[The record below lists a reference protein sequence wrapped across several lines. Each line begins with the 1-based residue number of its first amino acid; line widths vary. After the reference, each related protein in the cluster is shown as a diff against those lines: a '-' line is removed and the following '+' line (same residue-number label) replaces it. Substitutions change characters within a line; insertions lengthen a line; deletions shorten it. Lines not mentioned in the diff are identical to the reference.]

1 MKGCGTVPNLVRPA
15 KRPLTEAEVNYLNYG
30 LGLELPAAQQ
40 KRALQRLCELYEQ
53 GGRIQNPAHTRQLI
67 HSLMASKEVLVR
79 RWAIK
84 ALSLIGHPDDF
95 QRIADRLK
103 VEDDFEAQTWGVTGL
118 VRNARDRG
126 LEELCGLAGIS
137 RTGAVTLA
145 ARLYAPDSWVANHTD
160 WPRIT
165 LHDDELTLKWATF
178 LIGYNRAP
186 EDLFDPRHS
195 NEVFLGELNA
205 HDATD
210 ISEYSI
216 WALWERPEFGARYLR
231 IPLDQ
236 ADRHEESVRKWLYRL
251 ATKSHASA
259 GLDPDGLGRLRRDDG
274 PRAREGLALGAGDL
288 PPDRF
293 GDEIL
298 EWYTIEDHPQVS
310 ENLLTSMTARSAEH
324 AAYADAVERRFRRE
338 APDSALRRRLLAAS
352 ANMPLYRTLRGIAAK
367 DQIQLQGLFEY
378 GAGAT
383 IVLGDQNV
391 TNNNARLNVGGNLN
405 AQNVAVGDMIA
416 SANSAIQRLERS
428 DQGTAQALQQVLAML
443 ANSNFEAG
451 RADVV
456 KAVNDVAAAPTEANK
471 QSLLE
476 RLKGYAKA
484 AVTAGALLE
493 GADKVIS
500 GVEALMS

>member
-1 MKGCGTVPNLVRPA
+1 VPGLIKQI
-15 KRPLTEAEVNYLNYG
+15 KRPLADAEVNYLNYG
-30 LGLELPAAQQ
+30 LGIGLLPAQQ
-40 KRALQRLCELYEQ
+40 KRTLQRLCELYEQ
-53 GGRIQNPAHTRQLI
+53 GGRIENPANTRQLI
-67 HSLMASKEVLVR
+67 HSLMGSKEVLVR

-103 VEDDFEAQTWGVTGL
+103 VEDDLEAQTWGVTGL
-118 VRNARDRG
+118 VRNARHRS
-126 LEELCGLAGIS
+126 LEELCGLAGIPKTS
-137 RTGAVTLA
+137 AVTLA
-145 ARLYAPDSWVANHTD
+145 ARLYAPDSWVANHND

-165 LHDDELTLKWATF
+165 LNDDELTLKWATF

-216 WALWERPEFGARYLR
+216 WALWERPEFGARYLQ

-236 ADRHEESVRKWLYRL
+236 ADRHQESVRKWLYRL

-274 PRAREGLALGAGDL
+274 ARAREGLALGAGDL

-298 EWYTIEDHPQVS
+298 EWYTVEDHPQVI
-310 ENLLTSMTARSAEH
+310 ENLLTSITARSSEH
-324 AAYADAVERRFRRE
+324 AAYADIVERRFRSE
-338 APDSALRRRLLAAS
+338 SPDSLLRRRLLAAS
-352 ANMPLYRTLRGIAAK
+352 ANKPLYATLRGIDAK
-367 DQIQLQGLFEY
+367 DQMQIQGLLAF
-378 GAGAT
+378 GPGVT
-383 IVLGDQNV
+383 IIFGDQNV
-391 TNNNARLNVGGNLN
+391 TTNNNASLSVGRDLN

-416 SANSAIQRLERS
+416 SANSAVQQLERS

-443 ANSNFEAG
+443 GNSNFEAG

-456 KAVNDVAAAPTEANK
+456 KAVSNVAVAPTEANK
-471 QSLLE
+471 KSLLE
-476 RLKGYAKA
+476 RLKDYAKA
-484 AVTAGALLE
+484 AATAGALLE
-493 GADKVIS
+493 GADKVID
-500 GVEALMS
+500 GIQALMS